1 MLKMFKYINTIKH
14 NETSMQ
20 NFGLCVKALL
30 SRRVVPEAYLKLS
43 RTSTMEPFCENSIQF
58 SRYILREIPPMTC
71 KVLARNLLS
80 SKKLHIGYIV
90 TFQRNIE
97 LYFEYNLDSYNFFEL
112 KKMIQNAKI
121 IYINLESY
129 HECGKIYEITC
140 SMCVM
145 DDTCGSLLVNANEL
159 VCIRN
164 RDI

>member
-20 NFGLCVKALL
+20 NFGLYVKALL
-30 SRRVVPEAYLKLS
+30 SRRVVPEAYLEPS

-80 SKKLHIGYIV
+80 SKKLHIGYTV

-121 IYINLESY
+121 IIL
-129 HECGKIYEITC
+129 IWRVI
-140 SMCVM
+140 M
-145 DDTCGSLLVNANEL
+145 NAAKFT
-159 VCIRN
+159 R
-164 RDI
+164 

>member
-20 NFGLCVKALL
+20 NFGLYVKALL

-121 IYINLESY
+121 IIL
-129 HECGKIYEITC
+129 IWRVI
-140 SMCVM
+140 M
-145 DDTCGSLLVNANEL
+145 NAAKFT
-159 VCIRN
+159 R
-164 RDI
+164 

>member
-1 MLKMFKYINTIKH
+1 MSK
-14 NETSMQ
+14 NEKDERYFHTALICFYKFCLSLVLISSSITS
-20 NFGLCVKALL
+20 LL
-30 SRRVVPEAYLKLS
+30 VVVHRRQVEAYLEPS

-80 SKKLHIGYIV
+80 SKKLHIGHIV

-121 IYINLESY
+121 IIL
-129 HECGKIYEITC
+129 IWRVI
-140 SMCVM
+140 M
-145 DDTCGSLLVNANEL
+145 NAAKFT
-159 VCIRN
+159 R
-164 RDI
+164 